1 MTAPTQYGL
10 AFRAA
15 LPGETYHAMQKRLK
29 RAAWK
34 RAGRCTEC
42 GSGTK
47 PADRVKCYP
56 CAERSAERKRH
67 CRIRAAHSARAL
79 METAASG

>member
-1 MTAPTQYGL
+1 MTAGQQYGL
-10 AFRAA
+10 PFRVA

-42 GSGTK
+42 GSGK
-47 PADRVKCYP
+47 KARDRVKCFE
-56 CAERSAERKRH
+56 CAERSAERKRRY
-67 CRIRAAHSARAL
+67 RIRAAHSARAL